1 MTDRNFSK
9 KRILFILPSLN
20 SGGAERVLITL
31 MNGLDRE
38 KFDPQFLT
46 ISSSGELRSLIAPDI
61 PFTSLGG
68 SKVLKALPALFFC
81 LKKLSPEI
89 VVTTMAH
96 LNIVTLF
103 LKPFFPRT
111 RFIVR
116 EAIVPSF
123 FFETQKRA
131 WLVKILYRIFY
142 PLADVVISPAQ
153 KIIDEFQTLVGLRR
167 VVHILLH
174 NPVNL
179 EKIRGDWPLPPR
191 RADTVQFVCAGR
203 LHPQKGFDRLIAA
216 LPRLNHP
223 YPWHLTILGKGPEQE
238 NLQRLINSLALENR
252 VTLAGLSET
261 PWPMMGSADAF
272 LLPSRF
278 EGLPNVV
285 LESLAVG
292 TPVIATRDSG
302 GIEEIAA
309 LATPEA
315 VCVVEGM
322 DDFLEAM
329 RQVRPADISALRPSL
344 LPEAFHPQS
353 VNRRFEEILCAG
365 RDTRRLS

>member
-1 MTDRNFSK
+1 MADQDSSK
-9 KRILFILPSLN
+9 KRIVFILPSLN

-38 KFDPQFLT
+38 KFEPHFIT

-61 PFTSLGG
+61 PFLSLEGT
-68 SKVLKALPALFFC
+68 KVLRSLPALFFA
-81 LKKLSPEI
+81 LRKLSPEC

-96 LNIVTLF
+96 LNLATLF
-103 LKPFFPRT
+103 LRPFFPRT

-123 FFETQKRA
+123 FFETQKKA
-131 WLVKILYRIFY
+131 WLVKVLYRLFY
-142 PLADVVISPAQ
+142 PLADCVISPAQ
-153 KIIDEFQTLVGLRR
+153 KIIDEFHTLVGLRG
-167 VVHILLH
+167 VTHILLH

-179 EKIRGDWPLPPR
+179 AKIRGDWPLPPKR
-191 RADTVQFVCAGR
+191 IDTVHFVCAGR

-216 LPRLNHP
+216 LPQLHHSH
-223 YPWHLTILGKGPEQE
+223 PWHLTILGKGPEQD
-238 NLQRLINSLALENR
+238 NLQRLIESLGLVQH

-261 PWPMMGSADAF
+261 PWPVIATADAF
-272 LLPSRF
+272 LLPSRW

-302 GIEEIAA
+302 GIEDIAK
-309 LATPEA
+309 LAAPET
-315 VCVVEGM
+315 VQVVEMM

-329 RQVRPADISALRPSL
+329 RHVKPSAIPALRPSL
-344 LPEAFHPQS
+344 LPEEFHPQS
-353 VNRRFEEILCAG
+353 VNRRFEEIL
-365 RDTRRLS
+365 